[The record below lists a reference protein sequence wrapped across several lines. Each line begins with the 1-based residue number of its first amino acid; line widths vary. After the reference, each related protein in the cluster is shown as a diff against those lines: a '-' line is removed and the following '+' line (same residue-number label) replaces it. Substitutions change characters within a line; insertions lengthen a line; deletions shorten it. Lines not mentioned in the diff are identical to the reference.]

1 MPFKYYL
8 QNRFR
13 LYGKKLKLFLEKTIR
28 RDQSGFLKGRFIG
41 ENIRCI
47 YDLMNYTDR
56 KNIPDLLMLIDFER
70 ALDSISWEFV

>member
-28 RDQSGFLKGRFIG
+28 RDQSGFLKGRFIC